1 MGSITN
7 VQEVVCKI
15 VETILQKHHAEVEN
29 FNLRLL
35 LVWVSRSVGVDGTA
49 IYDTELWDKVGM
61 RLWDAATCSDS
72 VGKDLLGP
80 WRWVFESL
88 EEHTDPPSQ

>member
-1 MGSITN
+1 M
-7 VQEVVCKI
+7 E
-15 VETILQKHHAEVEN
+15 
-29 FNLRLL
+29 LL
-35 LVWVSRSVGVDGTA
+35 SMTQS
-49 IYDTELWDKVGM
+49 WDKVGM